1 MNLEAEA
8 YIERFEYLRNEFKEA
23 IHQRSPDELIWKPTE
38 HPQVETNSAY
48 VLITHVAGSE
58 AYHIHELVGKI
69 NVNRDRASEFAVSEH
84 PKNSIPSFSQL
95 QKILTKVGETTHQV
109 LSRITQEELNES
121 FEYGGRLVTRRWAVL
136 HTLEHIG
143 QHLGHLTLTL
153 QLKKAI
159 DEEGDEDTLITD
171 CGDDMGMIVPD
182 GKDLP
187 LENDDDEE
195 E

>member
-23 IHQRSPDELIWKPTE
+23 IHQRSPNELIWKPTQLLYPS
-38 HPQVETNSAY
+38 PQVETNSAY

-69 NVNRDRASEFAVSEH
+69 NVNRDRASEFAVSEQ
-84 PKNSIPSFSQL
+84 PRESIPSFSQL
-95 QKILTKVGETTHQV
+95 QQTLTKVGKTTHQV

-143 QHLGHLTLTL
+143 QHLGHLALTL
-153 QLKKAI
+153 QLNKEARYRK
-159 DEEGDEDTLITD
+159 
-171 CGDDMGMIVPD
+171 MR
-182 GKDLP
+182 DLP
-187 LENDDDEE
+187 IN
-195 E
+195 

>member
-1 MNLEAEA
+1 MNIEAEA

-23 IHQRSPDELIWKPTE
+23 IHQRSPDELVWKPTQ

-69 NVNRDRASEFAVSEH
+69 NVNRDRASEFAVSER
-84 PKNSIPSFSQL
+84 PRKSIPSFSQL
-95 QKILTKVGETTHQV
+95 QQTLSKVGKTTHQV

-153 QLKKAI
+153 QLYK
-159 DEEGDEDTLITD
+159 EDLYASYRKLSD
-171 CGDDMGMIVPD
+171 KLMWQEMNSDAS
-182 GKDLP
+182 
-187 LENDDDEE
+187 DEE
-195 E
+195 EDEEA

>member
-23 IHQRSPDELIWKPTE
+23 IHQKSPDDLIWKPKGL
-38 HPQVETNSAY
+38 PQVETNSAY
-48 VLITHVAGSE
+48 VLVTHVAGSE

-84 PKNSIPSFSQL
+84 LRNSIPSFSQL
-95 QKILTKVGETTHQV
+95 QKTLTKVGETTNQV

-121 FEYGGRLVTRRWAVL
+121 FEYGGRLVTIRWAVL

-159 DEEGDEDTLITD
+159 DE
-171 CGDDMGMIVPD
+171 D
-182 GKDLP
+182 GGEIIPMNDIDFEHDIGIIMPNWKDLP
-187 LENDDDEE
+187 DDEE

>member
-23 IHQRSPDELIWKPTE
+23 IHQKSPDDLIWKPKGL
-38 HPQVETNSAY
+38 PQVETNSAY
-48 VLITHVAGSE
+48 VLVTHVAGSE

-84 PKNSIPSFSQL
+84 PRNSIPSFSQL
-95 QKILTKVGETTHQV
+95 QKTLTMVGETTNQV

-159 DEEGDEDTLITD
+159 DEGEIIPMNNIDFGHDI
-171 CGDDMGMIVPD
+171 GIIMPNW
-182 GKDLP
+182 KDLP
-187 LENDDDEE
+187 SEDDDDEE